1 MDGIDFFLPQRPDEF
16 KGRPIH
22 HGTGL
27 DDFILGNHGPCPD
40 DAFFPDIGIGQKDG
54 THTDQGTAADMFAM
68 DNGIV
73 AYHAIIVQ
81 YERVAGINVND
92 GVILDIDSFAD
103 YDFVIITTDDD
114 AGPQIGTFFMVTLP
128 ITVTLSAR

>member
-1 MDGIDFFLPQRPDEF
+1 MDGIDFFLPEGPDKF
-16 KGRPIH
+16 KRRPIH

-27 DDFILGNHGPCPD
+27 DDFVLGNHGPCPD

-73 AYHAIIVQ
+73 AYHAVIVQ

-103 YDFVIITTDDD
+103 YDFVIITTYDD
-114 AGPQIGTFFMVTLP
+114 AGP
-128 ITVTLSAR
+128 